1 MPPPPT
7 AKETEAPHGTSVVQ
21 GHAVRVG
28 DGEAGPAGRPPRNAG
43 GGRDEHLRFTG
54 GGSEG
59 QREGARSR
67 SHCGSEGL
75 AFCIPVSTRHWP
87 WAAPGTEWQ
96 NPPTGWQS
104 PLAEGHVSGDRKSRA
119 PLAAA
124 RSSGVGARGEGDVAG
139 VPAIPAL
146 PAVCW
151 ALFALAE
158 LAYSTES
165 PRQVPN
171 VPDL

>member
-1 MPPPPT
+1 M
-7 AKETEAPHGTSVVQ
+7 ARQWSKAMRFAWGTGKRVQ
-21 GHAVRVG
+21 
-28 DGEAGPAGRPPRNAG
+28 PAGLLATL

-75 AFCIPVSTRHWP
+75 AFRSPVSTRHWP

-96 NPPTGWQS
+96 NPPTGWQP
-104 PLAEGHVSGDRKSRA
+104 PLAEGHVSGDCKSRA

-124 RSSGVGARGEGDVAG
+124 RSSGVGARGEGGVAG

-165 PRQVPN
+165 SRQVPN
-171 VPDL
+171 VPDLRPRPSLPSTL